1 MTVIE
6 AITDCE
12 SDAVTVTPVNCVVAN
27 ARHISAVPD
36 CAFVRCT
43 SVHVNPPPVM
53 PLTVVLGLEVESLA
67 TKANNSSLGA
77 LVDSDG
83 LDTLFCA
90 TALFAVTVA
99 SIAIEPVLGCWRV
112 KFSPVILDPLIVA
125 ASVAGVKV

>member
-12 SDAVTVTPVNCVVAN
+12 SDAVTVTPASCVFAN
-27 ARHISAVPD
+27 ARQISAVPD

-43 SVHVNPPPVM
+43 SVQVNPPPVM
-53 PLTVVLGLEVESLA
+53 PLTVVLGLDVESLA
-67 TKANNSSLGA
+67 TKANNNSLDA
-77 LVDSDG
+77 LVESDG

-99 SIAIEPVLGCWRV
+99 SIVIEPVVGCWRV
-112 KFSPVILDPLIVA
+112 KFSPVTLAP
-125 ASVAGVKV
+125 